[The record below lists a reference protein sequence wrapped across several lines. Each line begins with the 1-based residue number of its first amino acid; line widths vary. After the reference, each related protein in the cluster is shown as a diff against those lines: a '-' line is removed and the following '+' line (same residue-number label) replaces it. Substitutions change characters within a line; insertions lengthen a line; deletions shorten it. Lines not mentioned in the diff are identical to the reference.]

1 MSRDDLLHDLTLAML
16 YLTSWEE
23 KGPGGPV
30 RRAWKGYD
38 WGVIDRLDSDGLIS
52 TSHRAKSA
60 YLSDE
65 ACRQAEGIVARLE
78 EAWGRAGGN
87 DVLLA
92 QRPLGVRA
100 LRFRVELRLWPGHPC
115 WREIVLPALATFA
128 DLHDAI
134 QSAFLWWDY
143 HLHRFELRTRGE
155 DVEIMNAR
163 EIAEFE
169 EEWGAGGSRPRRVD
183 SARLLLSDV
192 FPRTRK
198 ARYFYDYG
206 DGWEHDIRL
215 VEAIDSYDG
224 ELPACTA
231 GAGDAPPEDV
241 AASAGSSTSSGSL
254 ATPAIPST
262 RSLPDGDGVN
272 STSRSTSRPSTA
284 GCARGRPTSST
295 ARGTNGT
302 RTEATARP
310 FFSPGAPFA
319 E

>member
-16 YLTSWEE
+16 YLTAWDER
-23 KGPGGPV
+23 GPGGPV
-30 RRAWKGYD
+30 RRAWKSYD
-38 WGVIDRLDSDGLIS
+38 WDVIDRLDSEGLIS

-65 ACRQAEGIVARLE
+65 ACRRAEEIVTRLE
-78 EAWGRAGGN
+78 GAWDRADGRG
-87 DVLLA
+87 VLIA
-92 QRPLGVRA
+92 QRSADVRA
-100 LRFRVELRLWPGHPC
+100 FKFRVELRLWPGHPC
-115 WREIVLPALATFA
+115 WREIVLPASAAFA
-128 DLHDAI
+128 DLHNAT

-169 EEWGAGGSRPRRVD
+169 GEWGAGDSQPRRID

-215 VEAIDSYDG
+215 VEVIDSYDG
-224 ELPACTA
+224 ELPVCTA

-241 AASAGSSTSSGSL
+241 GGIGGFEHFLRAIGDPGHPEHEELAGWGWGQFYEPFDL
-254 ATPAIPST
+254 DA
-262 RSLPDGDGVN
+262 VN
-272 STSRSTSRPSTA
+272 HRMRAWKTDELDRAWDERHA
-284 GCARGRPTSST
+284 Y
-295 ARGTNGT
+295 
-302 RTEATARP
+302 
-310 FFSPGAPFA
+310 
-319 E
+319 

>member
-30 RRAWKGYD
+30 RRSWKSYD
-38 WGVIDRLDSDGLIS
+38 WDVINRLDSEGLIS

-65 ACRQAEGIVARLE
+65 ACRRAEEIVARLE

-100 LRFRVELRLWPGHPC
+100 FRLRVELRLWPGHPC

-128 DLHDAI
+128 DLHDAV

-183 SARLLLSDV
+183 SASLLLSDV

-206 DGWEHDIRL
+206 DGWEHDIRF

-241 AASAGSSTSSGSL
+241 GGIGGFEHFLRAIGDPGHPEHEELAGWGWGQFYEPFDL
-254 ATPAIPST
+254 DA
-262 RSLPDGDGVN
+262 VN
-272 STSRSTSRPSTA
+272 RRMRAWKTDELDRAWDERRA
-284 GCARGRPTSST
+284 Y
-295 ARGTNGT
+295 
-302 RTEATARP
+302 
-310 FFSPGAPFA
+310 
-319 E
+319 